1 MYENQ
6 YWQAVVEKNQQY
18 DGVFVYG
25 ARSTK
30 IYCRPSC
37 CARLPKRENIVFF
50 PNCITA
56 ESAGFRACKRCYPNK
71 SCISEP
77 HIELAQQICNF
88 LTAQLNNPPTLD
100 ELAQKFNLS
109 PYHLQRTFKRIV
121 GISPK
126 QYTEAQRLQ
135 RFKKEL
141 KEDVNVT
148 EAIYEAGYISSSCVY
163 EQVNSKLGMTPKN
176 YQDNGKG
183 MLISYTV
190 VSSALG
196 YLLVA
201 MTEKGVCAVKLGDN
215 VEKLEL
221 LLQAEFRRAEI
232 QRDDTAHQEWIQ
244 AILAFIA
251 TEQPHLNLPLDIR
264 GTAFQIQVWQA
275 LQKIPYGETRT
286 YQDIAREVGTNAVRA
301 VGSACGAN
309 PVALIIPCHRVL
321 RSDGSLGGY
330 EWGLERKQK
339 LLELEKRKKG
349 K

>member
-1 MYENQ
+1 MHENE

-18 DGVFVYG
+18 DDVFVYG

-37 CARLPKRENIVFF
+37 CARLPKRENVLFF
-50 PNCITA
+50 PNYTAA
-56 ESAGFRACKRCYPNK
+56 ESSGFRACKRCRPNE
-71 SCISEP
+71 SFVP
-77 HIELAQQICNF
+77 DLHIELIQQVCNF
-88 LTAQLNNPPTLD
+88 LTTQLNNSPTL
-100 ELAQKFNLS
+100 EKLAQHFSRS

-121 GISPK
+121 GVTPK
-126 QYTEAQRLQ
+126 QYAEAQRLQ
-135 RFKKEL
+135 RFKAEL
-141 KEDVNVT
+141 KEGVNVT
-148 EAIYEAGYISSSCVY
+148 NALYEAGYTSSSCVY

-176 YQDNGKG
+176 YQHDGKG
-183 MLISYTV
+183 MFISYTV
-190 VSSALG
+190 VSGTLG

-201 MTEKGVCAVKLGDN
+201 MTEKGVCAVKLGDDA
-215 VEKLEL
+215 EKLEL
-221 LLQAEFRRAEI
+221 LLQAEFRKAQI

-251 TEQPHLNLPLDIR
+251 AEQPHIDLPLDIR

-286 YQDIAREVGTNAVRA
+286 YQDIAREISTNAVRA

-330 EWGLERKQK
+330 EWGLERKRK
-339 LLELEKRKKG
+339 LLELEKKG
-349 K
+349 LV